1 MKKYFVLYSIVLS
14 VCVSAHAQKMTANA
28 LDGSL
33 EERFDYVYKKSSS
46 YENYKVV
53 SIANFNHLKKS
64 TLDSINFYKKE
75 IDASKN
81 KIQDITANVES
92 LTQELQ
98 SAKTEITQLKNSLK
112 TTTFLGVTM
121 NKGLYNMVMVGIIS
135 GLLLLLVMFIMKFR
149 SAKTQAGVAVENLSR
164 IEEEYADYKRKAM
177 EKEQQLGRKLQDEIN
192 KNKKI
197 NNN

>member
-1 MKKYFVLYSIVLS
+1 KQQTTSFTLFPYTTLFRS
-14 VCVSAHAQKMTANA
+14 
-28 LDGSL
+28 
-33 EERFDYVYKKSSS
+33 
-46 YENYKVV
+46 
-53 SIANFNHLKKS
+53 KS

-121 NKGLYNMVMVGIIS
+121 NKGLFNI
-135 GLLLLLVMFIMKFR
+135 
-149 SAKTQAGVAVENLSR
+149 
-164 IEEEYADYKRKAM
+164 DRKSTR
-177 EKEQQLGRKLQDEIN
+177 LN
-192 KNKKI
+192 SSHVKN
-197 NNN
+197 